1 MSINLRIFAPM
12 NTIEQVFE
20 ASFSQIDNNFLTVA
34 DADKLQALIVDFCNK
49 NGKSSEEYNK
59 YVKSLH

>member
-1 MSINLRIFAPM
+1 M